1 MLVLLHRAAAPPHA
15 GQERSRVVVATA
27 CGSKVA
33 GRRPCRGRRV
43 ERFTAVHSR
52 RASWC
57 AGVSVHASEAEAEAE
72 ELLSASGGVEIKAVV
87 KLHCTS
93 LDPDWVNP
101 WQTRTAQRSTGSGVF
116 IGRSE
121 DGKWCTI
128 LTAAHVMANT
138 TFVQVQ
144 LAGQPDKTTA
154 RVKSV
159 AHETDLA
166 LVEVPSSLFEGI
178 QPLEVAPGDTLP
190 GLREKVYVLGFPV
203 GGDDLS
209 ITEGV
214 VSRIEVQ
221 SYSHSHSRALAVTV
235 DAAVNSGNSGGP
247 VVSEES
253 GLIIGVAF
261 QGYAGS
267 DIEGQG
273 HSACCAA
280 PFLRSLPSSD
290 LLPVPSGA

>member
-15 GQERSRVVVATA
+15 AQERKQSRVVVATA
-27 CGSKVA
+27 CARQA
-33 GRRPCRGRRV
+33 GARHLCRGCRP
-43 ERFTAVHSR
+43 ERLCVVRAR
-52 RASWC
+52 RAAWC
-57 AGVSVHASEAEAEAE
+57 AAVSVHASEAEGEEEA

-121 DGKWCTI
+121 DGEWCTI
-128 LTAAHVMANT
+128 LTAAHVVANT

-166 LVEVPSSLFEGI
+166 LVEVPSSLFEG
-178 QPLEVAPGDTLP
+178 
-190 GLREKVYVLGFPV
+190 
-203 GGDDLS
+203 
-209 ITEGV
+209 
-214 VSRIEVQ
+214 
-221 SYSHSHSRALAVTV
+221 
-235 DAAVNSGNSGGP
+235 
-247 VVSEES
+247 
-253 GLIIGVAF
+253 
-261 QGYAGS
+261 
-267 DIEGQG
+267 
-273 HSACCAA
+273 
-280 PFLRSLPSSD
+280 
-290 LLPVPSGA
+290 